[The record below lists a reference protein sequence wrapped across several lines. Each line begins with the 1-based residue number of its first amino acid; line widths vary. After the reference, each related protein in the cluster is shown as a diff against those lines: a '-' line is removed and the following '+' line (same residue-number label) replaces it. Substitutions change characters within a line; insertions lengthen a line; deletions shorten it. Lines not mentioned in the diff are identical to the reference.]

1 MAFPGVGRHAGLPQ
15 YNNNSLGHI
24 TMQRFLKGCALA
36 LAVGLSAGSLQA
48 AEKVIID
55 TDFNVLNDDGQAFIM
70 LAQLHAQKKID
81 LLGMTLVSGNAWV
94 DQEQVDALKA
104 VERMGVEKEIGV
116 YSGAAYPLLHDFATY
131 PQEQAMF
138 GAGWPG
144 AFKNPRPTS
153 AAQLVAPPDGL
164 ATHTKLRSETAPQFI
179 IDSVRK
185 YPHEVTLLAIGPLT
199 NLALAIRQAPDIVP
213 LIKRIVYMG
222 GAIEIPGNTTP
233 AAEFNWWFDPEAAKI
248 VLRSPIE
255 HVIFPNDVC
264 EKVTFDASVYNRV
277 IAAKGAVP
285 ELYKSVFGPE
295 FAKNPGYHSFT
306 WDSLPALF
314 LAEPEIVTE
323 SRDMWIDVDT
333 HFGPD
338 YGRAL
343 GYKKSP
349 PVGTQKAKIVFAV
362 DQKKFWN
369 DYVSLVTLP
378 TPVKK
383 P

>member
-1 MAFPGVGRHAGLPQ
+1 
-15 YNNNSLGHI
+15 
-24 TMQRFLKGCALA
+24 MQRFLKGCALA
-36 LAVGLSAGSLQA
+36 LAVGLSTGSLHA
-48 AEKVIID
+48 ADKVILD

-94 DQEQVDALKA
+94 DQAQVDALKA

-131 PQEQAMF
+131 PQEQALF
-138 GAGWPG
+138 GSGWPG

-153 AAQLVAPPDGL
+153 AAQLVAPPDGM
-164 ATHTKLRSETAPQFI
+164 ATHTRLRSETAPQFI

-185 YPHEVTLLAIGPLT
+185 NPHEVTLLAIGPLT

-222 GAIEIPGNTTP
+222 GAIEVPGNTTP
-233 AAEFNWWFDPEAAKI
+233 AAEFNWWFDPEAARI

-264 EKVTFDASVYNRV
+264 EKVIFDASVYQRV

-285 ELYKSVFGPE
+285 ELYQSVFGPE
-295 FAKNPGYHSFT
+295 FAKDPGYHSFT

-314 LAEPEIVTE
+314 LTEPGIVTE
-323 SRDMWIDVDT
+323 SREMWIDVDT

-343 GYKKSP
+343 GYSKGA
-349 PVGTQKAKIVFAV
+349 PVGTQKARVVFAV

>member
-1 MAFPGVGRHAGLPQ
+1 
-15 YNNNSLGHI
+15 
-24 TMQRFLKGCALA
+24 MQRFIKRCALFV
-36 LAVGLSAGSLQA
+36 AVGLCTGSLQA
-48 AEKVIID
+48 AEKVIFD

-70 LAQLHAQKKID
+70 LAQLHAQKRID
-81 LLGMTLVSGNAWV
+81 LLGLTLVSGNAWV

-104 VERMGVEKEIGV
+104 VDRMGLEKEIGV

-131 PQEQAMF
+131 PQEQAFF

-164 ATHTKLRSETAPQFI
+164 ATHTQLRKETAPQFI
-179 IDSVRK
+179 IDSVRAN
-185 YPHEVTLLAIGPLT
+185 PHEVTLLAVGPLT

-264 EKVTFDASVYNRV
+264 EKVTFDASVYKRIVANKGV
-277 IAAKGAVP
+277 IP
-285 ELYKSVFGPE
+285 DLYKHEFGPL
-295 FAKNPGYHSFT
+295 FSKDPGYHSFT

-314 LAEPEIVTE
+314 LVTPHMVTE
-323 SRDMWIDVDT
+323 SRDMWVDVDT
-333 HFGPD
+333 QFGPD

-343 GYKKSP
+343 GYKKNP
-349 PVGTQKAKIVFAV
+349 PVGTQKAKVVFAI
-362 DQKKFWN
+362 DQKAFWD
-369 DYVSLVTLP
+369 DYVALVTLP
-378 TPVKK
+378 APVKQ

>member
-1 MAFPGVGRHAGLPQ
+1 
-15 YNNNSLGHI
+15 
-24 TMQRFLKGCALA
+24 MQHLLKGCALA
-36 LAVGLSAGSLQA
+36 LAVGLSSGAPQA
-48 AEKVIID
+48 AEKVILD
-55 TDFNVLNDDGQAFIM
+55 TDFNVINDDGQAFIM
-70 LAQLHAQKKID
+70 LAQLHAQKKIE

-104 VERMGVEKEIGV
+104 VERMGVEKEVGV

-131 PQEQAMF
+131 PQEQALY
-138 GAGWPG
+138 GTGWSG
-144 AFKNPRPTS
+144 AFQSPRPTS
-153 AAQLVAPPDGL
+153 AAQWVAPPDGL
-164 ATHTKLRSETAPQFI
+164 ATHTRLRSETAPQFI

-185 YPHEVTLLAIGPLT
+185 NPHEVTLLAIGPLT

-222 GAIEIPGNTTP
+222 GAIEVPGNTTP

-264 EKVTFDASVYNRV
+264 EKLIFDATIYQRV
-277 IAAKGAVP
+277 IAAQGAVAQ
-285 ELYKSVFGPE
+285 LYKSVFGPE
-295 FAKNPGYHSFT
+295 FAKDPGYHSFT
-306 WDSLPALF
+306 WDTLPTLF
-314 LAEPEIVTE
+314 LSEPEIVTE

-343 GYKKSP
+343 GYKKGA
-349 PVGTQKAKIVFAV
+349 PVGTQKAKVVFAV
-362 DQKKFWN
+362 NQEKFW
-369 DYVSLVTLP
+369 DGYVSLLTLP
-378 TPVKK
+378 TPVKS
-383 P
+383 PR

>member
-1 MAFPGVGRHAGLPQ
+1 MR
-15 YNNNSLGHI
+15 SLFK
-24 TMQRFLKGCALA
+24 RCASVIVVA
-36 LAVGLSAGSLQA
+36 MSASSLQA
-48 AEKVIID
+48 TEKVIFD

-70 LAQLHAQKKID
+70 LAQLHAQKRID

-94 DQEQVDALKA
+94 DQAQVDALKA

-116 YSGAAYPLLHDFATY
+116 YTGAAYPLLHDFATY
-131 PQEQAMF
+131 PQEQALF

-144 AFKNPRPTS
+144 AFKSARPTS
-153 AAQLVAPPDGL
+153 ADQLIAPPDGL
-164 ATHTKLRSETAPQFI
+164 ATHTQLRKETAPQFI
-179 IDSVRK
+179 IDSVRAN
-185 YPHEVTLLAIGPLT
+185 PHEVTLLAVGPLT

-222 GAIEIPGNTTP
+222 GAIDIPGNTTP

-264 EKVTFDASVYNRV
+264 EKVIFDASVYNRIV
-277 IAAKGAVP
+277 AKKGSIP
-285 ELYKSVFGPE
+285 DLYKHEFGSL
-295 FAKNPGYHSFT
+295 FDKDPGYQSFT

-314 LAEPEIVTE
+314 LVNPQMVTE
-323 SRDMWIDVDT
+323 SREMWVDVDVQ
-333 HFGPD
+333 FGPN

-343 GYKKSP
+343 GYKKNA
-349 PVGTQKAKIVFAV
+349 PVATQKAKVIFAI
-362 DQKKFWN
+362 DQKKFWD

-378 TPVKK
+378 TPIK